1 MSVSQTR
8 AMSAMCAR
16 ICSAPSAQFNPT
28 ETGEA
33 CCTAFQNASGV
44 WPDSSR
50 PERSVMVP
58 EIITGT
64 STPRSAHCSAMA

>member
-8 AMSAMCAR
+8 AMSAMWAR

-28 ETGEA
+28 EIGSA
-33 CCTAFQNASGV
+33 CWIAFQNASGV
-44 WPDSSR
+44 WPDSRR

-64 STPRSAHCSAMA
+64 STPRCSQTSAMA